1 MSQADL
7 AEVWA
12 RSLEELSDL
21 QIEPHQRAWLRLT
34 RPLGLVENTALIATP
49 NEFVKEQLETRLR
62 GLITHALSREF
73 GRNIQLA
80 VTVDPATA
88 AGGMPGPRDAA
99 SPHPAGPGIPDHGTG
114 GHTGGGH
121 DGQAR
126 HGSGQSEMTGP
137 LGTGGVHRA
146 GPGDLPADNGV
157 GAYPHPFGYPSPG
170 YPPQPGHGSSPGHS
184 SHPRQER
191 DAADGLIAPGH
202 LNVPPMT
209 GGPAITGRDTRDQ
222 GAPPLGGLPLSEG
235 TRHGAEPPH
244 RQSSFPGLPA
254 PGLPRPAQA
263 RLNPKYTFETF
274 VIGSSNRF

>member
-88 AGGMPGPRDAA
+88 TTGAPAPHEAVPPTAGEG
-99 SPHPAGPGIPDHGTG
+99 PAGPG
-114 GHTGGGH
+114 
-121 DGQAR
+121 
-126 HGSGQSEMTGP
+126 
-137 LGTGGVHRA
+137 
-146 GPGDLPADNGV
+146 GPGTP
-157 GAYPHPFGYPSPG
+157 
-170 YPPQPGHGSSPGHS
+170 
-184 SHPRQER
+184 
-191 DAADGLIAPGH
+191 DGLHVPDGLDATGAPG
-202 LNVPPMT
+202 
-209 GGPAITGRDTRDQ
+209 
-222 GAPPLGGLPLSEG
+222 
-235 TRHGAEPPH
+235 
-244 RQSSFPGLPA
+244 A
-254 PGLPRPAQA
+254 PG
-263 RLNPKYTFETF
+263 
-274 VIGSSNRF
+274 

>member
-7 AEVWA
+7 GEVWA
-12 RSLEELSDL
+12 RSLEELSDI

-88 AGGMPGPRDAA
+88 ADGTASPREAVPPGPGPEGPAGLGAPERHRPPDGLGTTEGLGSYPDRGYPQQPA
-99 SPHPAGPGIPDHGTG
+99 PHP
-114 GHTGGGH
+114 GH
-121 DGQAR
+121 DG
-126 HGSGQSEMTGP
+126 
-137 LGTGGVHRA
+137 
-146 GPGDLPADNGV
+146 PAV
-157 GAYPHPFGYPSPG
+157 
-170 YPPQPGHGSSPGHS
+170 
-184 SHPRQER
+184 
-191 DAADGLIAPGH
+191 ADGPS
-202 LNVPPMT
+202 
-209 GGPAITGRDTRDQ
+209 ITGRDARRDQ
-222 GAPPLGGLPLSEG
+222 GEPLGTLSLHEAG
-235 TRHGAEPPH
+235 RIGGEPAGPPH
-244 RQSSFPGLPA
+244 RGTGPPGLSA

-274 VIGSSNRF
+274 VIGSSNRFAHAAAVAVAEAP